1 MKKSIAV
8 IIFGIIFILVGF
20 IISNEQKELIKEL
33 SAKQNKAEAVC
44 VKSDFTKEKVRST
57 NTSNRQKRTSASRE
71 RTVYK
76 GFFEWTDKNGT
87 VRTIE
92 TDYKYSTDPLGN
104 KLVAYYDDN
113 EEDSAILFSE
123 ITKSDKDGSANLI
136 MIIICSIIGGFIS
149 LIGVF
154 MLKFSINS
162 KNKNR

>member
-1 MKKSIAV
+1 M
-8 IIFGIIFILVGF
+8 
-20 IISNEQKELIKEL
+20 
-33 SAKQNKAEAVC
+33 
-44 VKSDFTKEKVRST
+44 RST

-162 KNKNR
+162 KK